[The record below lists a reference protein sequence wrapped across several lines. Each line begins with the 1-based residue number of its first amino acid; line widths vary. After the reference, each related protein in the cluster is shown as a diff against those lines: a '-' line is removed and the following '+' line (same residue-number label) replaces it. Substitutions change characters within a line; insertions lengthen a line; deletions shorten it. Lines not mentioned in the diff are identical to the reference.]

1 MASCGW
7 RPVNGQFGRL
17 WGDNM
22 IEKREIKITKHARE
36 RLEERVVK
44 PMIRGVHQDYLSN
57 PDNLEKALYSAVNS
71 NRESL
76 QVVESKICQKGG
88 FFYDLKFR
96 SYDGVIP
103 LRGLIRDSVLVTIWP
118 LGGWRRVVV

>member
-1 MASCGW
+1 
-7 RPVNGQFGRL
+7 L
-17 WGDNM
+17 K
-22 IEKREIKITKHARE
+22 KRNKNNKACPRT
-36 RLEERVVK
+36 LEERVVK

-76 QVVESKICQKGG
+76 KVVESKNCERGG

-103 LRGLIRDSVLVTIWP
+103 LRGLVRDSVLVTIWP
-118 LGGWRRVVV
+118 LGGWRRAVV